1 MTERTGPPGVEPD
14 HIELDHI
21 VLKGLRVKGFHGVFE
36 HERRDGQ
43 DFVVDAVLYLDTREA
58 AAGDDL
64 AETVDYGSLAAGLAE
79 IVRGEPFDLIE
90 TLADRLVARCLVDAR
105 VQAAQVTVHKPSAPI
120 TELFEDVAVSVTRRR
135 EEAGRSSS
143 TAVPGEVAVLALGAN
158 LGERQ
163 AVLQAGIDAV
173 AALDGVLVLAVSP
186 VVETAAVGGP
196 DQPDYLNAVLTVR
209 ATLTA
214 ESLLAAC
221 HGIEAALGRRREVRW
236 GPRTLDIDL
245 ISYGSRRRSGPGLV
259 LPHPRAAE
267 RAFVLHPWSLL
278 DPDAELPGAGRV
290 ADLARRAP
298 DRGGLR
304 ERRDLVL
311 RVPGQDESID
321 DAAGEGVTQ

>member
-1 MTERTGPPGVEPD
+1 MTEWIGPDRTGPAELEPD
-14 HIELDHI
+14 RIE
-21 VLKGLRVKGFHGVFE
+21 LKGLRVKGFHGVFD
-36 HERRDGQ
+36 HERRAGQ
-43 DFVVDAVLYLDTREA
+43 EFVVDAVLYLDTRA
-58 AAGDDL
+58 AADEDDL

-79 IVRGEPFDLIE
+79 IVRGEPVDLIE
-90 TLADRLVARCLVDAR
+90 TLADRLVVRCLADER

-120 TELFEDVAVSVTRRR
+120 PELFADVAVSVLRRR
-135 EEAGRSSS
+135 AAAGRSPSAAGS
-143 TAVPGEVAVLALGAN
+143 GEVAVLALGAN

-163 AVLQAGIDAV
+163 AILQSAVDAL
-173 AALDGVLVLAVSP
+173 AALDGVRVLAVSP

-209 ATLTA
+209 TTVAA
-214 ESLLAAC
+214 ETLLAAC
-221 HGIEAALGRRREVRW
+221 HGIEAAHGRRRAVRW

-245 ISYGSRRRSGPGLV
+245 ISYGSRHRSGPGLV

-278 DPDAELPGAGRV
+278 DPDAELLDAGRV

-298 DRGGLR
+298 DRDGVR

-311 RVPGQDESID
+311 RVPPQ
-321 DAAGEGVTQ
+321 DAAEDVTR